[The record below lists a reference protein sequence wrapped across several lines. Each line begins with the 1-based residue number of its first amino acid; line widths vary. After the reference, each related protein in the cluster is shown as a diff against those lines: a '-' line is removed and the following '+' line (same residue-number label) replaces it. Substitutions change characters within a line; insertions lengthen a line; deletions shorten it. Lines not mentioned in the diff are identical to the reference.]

1 MPRAA
6 TGREAGVADPIGEGA
21 LALSHRLRSR
31 ELSCRELMA
40 LTLDRIAARDQNF
53 NAIPILAE
61 REALMAE
68 AAVCD
73 EEIARGHWRGWLHGI
88 PQAIKDL
95 AHAKGLRTTWGSP
108 LFADCVA
115 TEDSIHVARMR
126 AAGAIIIGKTNTPEF
141 GLGSHTYNALHGLT
155 RNAHDPALSA
165 GGSSGGAAVALARGF
180 LAVADGS
187 DMGGSLRNPAGWNGV
202 FGFRPSFGRVPQTVA
217 DEAYLGQLTTDG
229 PMGVTIAD
237 VAQLL
242 ATQAGYHPAAPLSLS
257 DDPTLGEIAIER
269 GKGLRIGWLGD
280 YNGHCATEPGV
291 LALCEQALRHFENL
305 GATVESVR
313 IPFDLERLWQ
323 AFCTLRQFG
332 ITGRLGAIFRD
343 PVRREFM
350 KPELQWEISQ
360 GSALPADS
368 VYRAS
373 CERTAWARVITGL
386 FQQYDVLALP
396 SAQVFAFPAE
406 WHWPREIAGRAM
418 DTYHRWMEIVAG
430 PSMAGGP
437 VCVVPAGR
445 DAQGRHMG
453 LQLWGPAR
461 ADAAV
466 LSAAAAYEQAARPV
480 CLKLG

>member
-1 MPRAA
+1 MI
-6 TGREAGVADPIGEGA
+6 TDPIAEGA
-21 LALSHRLRSR
+21 LALSRRLSNR
-31 ELSCRELMA
+31 ELSCRELMS
-40 LTLDRIAARDQNF
+40 LTLDRIATQDRIF
-53 NAIPILAE
+53 NAIPILAD
-61 REALMAE
+61 RDALMAE
-68 AAVCD
+68 AAACD

-108 LFADCVA
+108 LFADFVA

-141 GLGSHTYNALHGLT
+141 GLGSHTYNSIHGTT
-155 RNAHDPALSA
+155 RNAHAPALSA

-217 DEAYLGQLTTDG
+217 DEAYLGQLATDG
-229 PMGVTIAD
+229 PMGVTVAD

-242 ATQAGYHPAAPLSLS
+242 ATQSGYHPDAPFSLA
-257 DDPTLGEIAIER
+257 DEPGLADATPAR
-269 GKGLRIGWLGD
+269 GQGLRIGWLGN
-280 YNGHCATEPGV
+280 YHGHCATEAGV
-291 LALCEQALRHFENL
+291 LPLCEQALRHFEEL
-305 GATVESVR
+305 GAVVEPVQM
-313 IPFDLERLWQ
+313 PFDLERLWQ
-323 AFCTLRQFG
+323 AFCVLRQFG
-332 ITGRLGAIFRD
+332 VTGRLRAIHAD
-343 PVRREFM
+343 PDRRKLM
-350 KPELQWEISQ
+350 KPELQWEITE
-360 GSALPADS
+360 GLKLPADA

-373 CERTAWARVITGL
+373 CDRTAWTRAVASL
-386 FQQYDVLALP
+386 FKRYDVLALP

-406 WHWPREIAGRAM
+406 WHWPREIAGRTM
-418 DTYHRWMEIVAG
+418 DTYHRWMEIVVG

-437 VCVVPAGR
+437 VCVVPAGT
-445 DAQGRHMG
+445 DSLGRHMG

-466 LSAAAAYEQAARPV
+466 LKIAAAFEAVARPV
-480 CLKLG
+480 RIKLD